1 MAKHTAGP
9 KKEFCFFFFSKIQ
22 QIKCLDLELPK
33 EKSAF
38 SPSAK

>member
-9 KKEFCFFFFSKIQ
+9 KKEFFSPKIQ